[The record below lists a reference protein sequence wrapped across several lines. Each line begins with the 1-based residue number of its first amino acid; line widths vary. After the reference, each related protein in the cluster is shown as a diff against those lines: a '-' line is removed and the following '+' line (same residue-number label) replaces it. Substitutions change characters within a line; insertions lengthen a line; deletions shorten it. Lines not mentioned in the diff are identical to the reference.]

1 MGAGPARDPQSRAPI
16 PLPTPPPPATL
27 HNRSRHEHPVP
38 NATDDLSISL
48 LRRLTEAPQASQREL
63 ARDTGVSL
71 GKLNY
76 ALRALI
82 DKGWVK
88 AGNFSRN
95 PHKLGYVYLLTPAG
109 IEAKTR
115 LTHAFLNRKLRE
127 YDRLRAEIAALQG
140 EVAKA
145 TDCEKGSDA

>member
-1 MGAGPARDPQSRAPI
+1 M
-16 PLPTPPPPATL
+16 
-27 HNRSRHEHPVP
+27 P

-63 ARDTGVSL
+63 ARATGVSL

-88 AGNFSRN
+88 VGNFSRS

-115 LTHAFLNRKLRE
+115 LTRAFLNRKLRE
-127 YDRLRAEIAALQG
+127 YDPLQAEIAALRQ
-140 EVAKA
+140 ELASAPQALSPEYVQ
-145 TDCEKGSDA
+145 